1 MNNLFSTPPE
11 RKSFLGTGWAFPVQF
26 DQAAGSVVVVTE
38 EEDIWQSLIILFST
52 STLERVLQ
60 PQYGCN
66 LRDFVFAKMDVSTLS
81 LLEELIKRSIAL
93 YEPRLKLE
101 QLSINLDDLEGVLNI
116 SVTYVVRTTNTRF
129 NRVYPFYYL
138 EGTNVEL

>member
-26 DQAAGSVVVVTE
+26 DRAGNTVVMVSD

-52 STLERVLQ
+52 STMERVLQ
-60 PQYGCN
+60 PEYGCN

-93 YEPRLKLE
+93 YEPRIKLE
-101 QLSINLDDLEGVLNI
+101 QLNITLDDIQGILNI